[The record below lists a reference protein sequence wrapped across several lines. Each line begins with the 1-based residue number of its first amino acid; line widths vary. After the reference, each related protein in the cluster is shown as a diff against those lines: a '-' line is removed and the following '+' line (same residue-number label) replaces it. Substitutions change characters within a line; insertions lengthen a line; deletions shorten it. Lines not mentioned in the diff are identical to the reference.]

1 MTASR
6 LVYLLVADG
15 IQSTIHVIQYIC
27 RPFRPMEHG
36 RMGCRSGWTCPFFR
50 RSLDLQEITKVMPV
64 PRIVSKLQAY
74 QHLSSGINAIAD
86 LLGPTLGPV
95 GGVVAHQQDVGRKTE
110 LLDDSATAVRRIIQ
124 MHDPDSDV
132 GAMFMRAM
140 IWQIGQEV
148 GDGGTV
154 AAVLARAI
162 FNESARLTAAGFS
175 PVALAQGLQ
184 AGCEEV
190 VQYLRTA
197 AVPIGDEDELAALAR
212 SIIEDPDLAQVMG
225 EMSYLLGPDAH
236 INVHKFVAPYLQQ
249 FYHPGGH
256 YKAQIASMH
265 FYTDKA
271 RRKAVLPTG
280 RIALVDKNLD
290 DPVDIIAI
298 LQAAHAAQAGS
309 LTILANN
316 FSDQTIGL
324 LMANNRPPRLNE
336 FDESALED
344 QEPDPKH
351 KDKLPIVAI
360 QMKFVGEERVLA
372 YQDLALLTGATTV
385 GNDIGK
391 AAEDIAP
398 ADLGDVNRLEVDTD
412 SLYLLAKNQFDPT
425 VRQKAAELRR
435 RLAET
440 AMDDDNWE
448 ILVRRV
454 STLSGGVGQLKIGA
468 NSKVERELLADL
480 AKRTIRVLSK
490 AQSSGVVPGAGASL
504 VHACIALDMSDAK
517 LAPGKRVLAAAL
529 CAPMEQ
535 IMANSYIENAGV
547 HIQRV
552 RDAGPQAAFDAYS
565 GEVKDAFEAAI
576 LDVPDILIDVMR
588 TAVSNSVM
596 AITTDAIVYHK
607 KPEQSF
613 TPY

>member
-1 MTASR
+1 
-6 LVYLLVADG
+6 
-15 IQSTIHVIQYIC
+15 
-27 RPFRPMEHG
+27 
-36 RMGCRSGWTCPFFR
+36 
-50 RSLDLQEITKVMPV
+50 MPV
-64 PRIVSKLQAY
+64 PRIVSRLQAY
-74 QHLSSGINAIAD
+74 KHLGSGINAIAD

-124 MHDPDSDV
+124 MYDADSDV

-148 GDGGTV
+148 GDGGTA

-162 FNESARLTAAGFS
+162 FNESARLTAAGIN
-175 PVALAQGLQ
+175 PVVLAKGLQ

-190 VQYLRTA
+190 VQYLRDA

-212 SIIEDPDLAQVMG
+212 SIIEDPELAQVLG

-236 INVHKFVAPYLQQ
+236 VNVHKFVAPYLQQ

-271 RRKAVLPTG
+271 HRKAVLPAG
-280 RIALVDKNLD
+280 RIALVDKNLQ

-298 LQAAHAAQAGS
+298 LQAAHAAQASS

-316 FSDQTIGL
+316 FSDQLIGL
-324 LMANNRPPRLNE
+324 LMANNRPPQLRE
-336 FDESALED
+336 FDETALET
-344 QEPDPKH
+344 QEQKPEH
-351 KDKLPIVAI
+351 KGKIPIVAI

-372 YQDLALLTGATTV
+372 YQDLALLTGATVV
-385 GNDIGK
+385 GSDITK
-391 AAEDIAP
+391 AAEDIVA
-398 ADLGDVNRLEVDTD
+398 ADLGAVNRIEVDTD
-412 SLYLLAKNQFDPT
+412 SLYVLAPNQFEPA
-425 VRQKAAELRR
+425 VRQKATELRQQ
-435 RLAET
+435 LAET
-440 AMDDDNWE
+440 PMDDDDYGM
-448 ILVRRV
+448 LVRRV
-454 STLSGGVGQLKIGA
+454 STLNGGVGQLKVGA
-468 NSKVERELLADL
+468 NSKVERELLSDL
-480 AKRTIRVLSK
+480 SKRTIRVLSK
-490 AQSSGVVPGAGASL
+490 AQRSGVVPGAGASL
-504 VHACIALDMSDAK
+504 MQACDALDMSDER
-517 LAPGKRVLAAAL
+517 LAPGKRVLALAL
-529 CAPMEQ
+529 SAPLEQ
-535 IMANSYIENAGV
+535 IMANAYIENVGV
-547 HIQRV
+547 HVQRV
-552 RDAGPQAAFDAYS
+552 RDAGPGAVFDAYS

-576 LDVPDILIDVMR
+576 LDVPDILIDVLR
-588 TAVSNSVM
+588 TVVSNSVM

>member
-1 MTASR
+1 
-6 LVYLLVADG
+6 
-15 IQSTIHVIQYIC
+15 
-27 RPFRPMEHG
+27 
-36 RMGCRSGWTCPFFR
+36 
-50 RSLDLQEITKVMPV
+50 MPV
-64 PRIVSKLQAY
+64 PRIVSRLQASK
-74 QHLSSGINAIAD
+74 HLSSGINAIAD

-95 GGVVAHQQDVGRKTE
+95 GGIVAHQQDVGRKTE

-154 AAVLARAI
+154 AAVLAQAI
-162 FNESARLTAAGFS
+162 FNESARLTAAGFN
-175 PVALAQGLQ
+175 PVVLAQGLQ

-190 VQYLRTA
+190 VQYLRDT

-212 SIIEDPDLAQVMG
+212 SIIEDPELAQVMG

-236 INVHKFVAPYLQQ
+236 VNVHKFVAPYLQQ

-271 RRKAVLPTG
+271 HRKAVLPTG
-280 RIALVDKNLD
+280 RIALVDKNLE

-298 LQAAHAAQAGS
+298 LQAAHAAQASS

-316 FSDQTIGL
+316 FSDQAIGL
-324 LMANNRPPRLNE
+324 LMANNRPPQHNE
-336 FDESALED
+336 FDESALEA
-344 QEPDPKH
+344 QEQDPRH
-351 KDKLPIVAI
+351 KGKLPLAAI
-360 QMKFVGEERVLA
+360 QMKFVGEERRLA

-385 GNDIGK
+385 GNDISK

-398 ADLGDVNRLEVDTD
+398 EDLGDVNRVEVDTD
-412 SLYLLAKNQFDPT
+412 SLYVLARNQFDPA
-425 VRQKAAELRR
+425 VRQKASELRQQ
-435 RLAET
+435 LAKT
-440 AMDDDNWE
+440 PMDDDDWA

-454 STLSGGVGQLKIGA
+454 STLSGGVGQLKVGA

-480 AKRTIRVLSK
+480 SKRTIRVLSK
-490 AQSSGVVPGAGASL
+490 AQRSGVVPGAGASL
-504 VHACIALDMSDAK
+504 VHAAAALGMADAR
-517 LAPGKRVLAAAL
+517 LAPGKRILAQAL
-529 CAPMEQ
+529 NAPLEQ
-535 IMANSYIENAGV
+535 IMANAHVENAGV
-547 HIQRV
+547 HVQRV
-552 RDAGPQAAFDAYS
+552 RDAGPRAVFDAYS

-576 LDVPDILIDVMR
+576 LDVPDILIDVLR
-588 TAVSNSVM
+588 TVVSNSVM

-607 KPEQSF
+607 EPEQSF

>member
-1 MTASR
+1 
-6 LVYLLVADG
+6 
-15 IQSTIHVIQYIC
+15 
-27 RPFRPMEHG
+27 
-36 RMGCRSGWTCPFFR
+36 
-50 RSLDLQEITKVMPV
+50 MPV
-64 PRIVSKLQAY
+64 PRIASRLQAV
-74 QHLSSGINAIAD
+74 QHLSSGINAIAN

-154 AAVLARAI
+154 AAVLAQAL
-162 FNESARLTAAGFS
+162 FNESARLTAAGHN
-175 PVALAQGLQ
+175 PVVLAQGLQ

-190 VQYLRTA
+190 VQYLRET

-212 SIIEDPDLAQVMG
+212 SIIEDPALAQVMG

-271 RRKAVLPTG
+271 HRKAVLPVG
-280 RIALVDKNLD
+280 RIALVDQNLE

-298 LQAAHAAQAGS
+298 LQAAHAAQAPS

-324 LMANNRPPRLNE
+324 LMANNRPPQHHE
-336 FDESALED
+336 FDESALET
-344 QEPDPKH
+344 QTPDPQH
-351 KDKLPIVAI
+351 KGKLPLAAI
-360 QMKFVGEERVLA
+360 RMKFVGEERRLA

-385 GNDIGK
+385 GNDISK
-391 AAEDIAP
+391 AAEDITP
-398 ADLGDVNRLEVDTD
+398 EDLGDVNRVEVDTD
-412 SLYLLAKNQFDPT
+412 SLYVLARNQFDPA
-425 VRQKAAELRR
+425 VRQKAAELRQQ
-435 RLAET
+435 LAAT
-440 AMDDDNWE
+440 AMDDDDWE

-490 AQSSGVVPGAGASL
+490 AQRSGVVPGAGASL
-504 VHACIALDMSDAK
+504 VHAAAVLDMSDAR
-517 LAPGKRVLAAAL
+517 LAPGKRVLAHAL
-529 CAPMEQ
+529 SAPLAQ
-535 IMANSYIENAGV
+535 IMANAYTDNVGV
-547 HIQRV
+547 QVQRV
-552 RDAGPQAAFDAYS
+552 RDAGPRAVFDAYS

-576 LDVPDILIDVMR
+576 LDVPDILIDVLR
-588 TAVSNSVM
+588 TVVSNSVM

-607 KPEQSF
+607 EPEQSF